1 MVGAGGRA
9 APVIRRRVWSTG
21 TAGQAPGGEDG
32 CRPSDGSW
40 VAVIRSRKNKTL
52 AFRLKTYGCD

>member
-1 MVGAGGRA
+1 
-9 APVIRRRVWSTG
+9 VIRRRVWSTG